1 MRNSPWPTAALCLLT
16 TFAWARDNRTILTI
30 DESLAENVEVLEI
43 VIEFGF
49 GEIRVERGNPAKAV
63 TGYVQYNEET
73 IRPRTTYEVS
83 GSTARFR
90 LVTESR
96 RRGWGHAFRDNGM
109 DSPESELYFTTRVP
123 LEIDFSCGFGE
134 ARLDLGELQVKELS
148 LDNGLGETTLDFST
162 LNRTRLRRLSVE
174 NGLGELTA
182 RHLSNARATRLSF
195 DTGLGSADLD
205 FSGEELRDMRID
217 INVGLGSVTLRIP
230 RGYRVELEAEESF
243 LSSVNTR
250 GMIQL
255 DRGRYRTQDFD
266 SDRPTLRINA
276 SVGLGSIDV
285 RWIDDDE

>member
-1 MRNSPWPTAALCLLT
+1 MRNSPWVTAALCLVT
-16 TFAWARDNRTILTI
+16 TFVWARDNRAILTI
-30 DESLAENVEVLEI
+30 DEPLADNVELLEI
-43 VIEFGF
+43 YIEFGF
-49 GEIRVERGNPAKAV
+49 GEILVERGNPAKAV

-73 IRPRTTYEVS
+73 IRPRADYEVR

-96 RRGWGHAFRDNGM
+96 RRGWGHDFMIGDM

-123 LEIDFSCGFGE
+123 LEIDFSCGLGE
-134 ARLDLGELQVKELS
+134 ANLDLGELQVKDLS

-162 LNRTRLRRLSVE
+162 LNRTRMGRLSVD

-182 RHLSNARATRLSF
+182 RHLSNARTDRLSF

-243 LSSVNTR
+243 LSSINTR
-250 GMIQL
+250 GMVQL
-255 DRGRYRTQDFD
+255 GRGRYRSQDFD
-266 SDRPTLRINA
+266 SDRPTLRISA

-285 RWIDDDE
+285 RWIDDEE